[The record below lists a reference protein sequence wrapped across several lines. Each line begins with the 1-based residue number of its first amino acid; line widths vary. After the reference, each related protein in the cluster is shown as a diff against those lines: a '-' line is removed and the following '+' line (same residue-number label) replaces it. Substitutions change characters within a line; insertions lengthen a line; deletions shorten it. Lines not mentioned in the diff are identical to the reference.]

1 MFQFHTNTA
10 EPVDLFCLTFSHWRF
25 QRNLTVYLFINYA
38 YIWTG
43 IGGNLKE
50 TVLYLEYYHLNYI
63 RTQNIK
69 AKEVYFK
76 EAISFLPHVTRK
88 TKQCFCDYLRKKVTS
103 SWTRSFAQAWRAVKN
118 SVSKQQQDKMNTV
131 TLKHGFNK
139 MEPYFCWKTP
149 SMRSYGYQPLRPKSD
164 QHQFSP
170 NNVPYII
177 KRNGY
182 KNK

>member
-10 EPVDLFCLTFSHWRF
+10 EPIDLFCLTFSHWRF

-149 SMRSYGYQPLRPKSD
+149 SMRSYGYQPLRSKSD

>member
-1 MFQFHTNTA
+1 MFQFRTNTGRTNWPLLLSVFPMKVSG
-10 EPVDLFCLTFSHWRF
+10 EFDL
-25 QRNLTVYLFINYA
+25 YLFINYA
-38 YIWTG
+38 YIWTE
-43 IGGNLKE
+43 IRRNMKE
-50 TVLYLEYYHLNYI
+50 TVLCLEYYHLNYI
-63 RTQNIK
+63 STQNIK

-76 EAISFLPHVTRK
+76 ETISFLPQVTCK

-118 SVSKQQQDKMNTV
+118 SVSKQQQGKMNTV
-131 TLKHGFNK
+131 TLKSGFNK
-139 MEPYFCWKTP
+139 MQPYFCWKTP
-149 SMRSYGYQPLRPKSD
+149 YMRSYGYQPLRPKSD